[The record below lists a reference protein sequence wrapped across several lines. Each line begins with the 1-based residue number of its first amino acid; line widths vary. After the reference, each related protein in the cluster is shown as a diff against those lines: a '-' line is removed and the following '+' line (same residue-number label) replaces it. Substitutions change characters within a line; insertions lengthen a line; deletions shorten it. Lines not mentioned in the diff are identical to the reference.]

1 MLQDRIFFAL
11 SADVDVPRERDVQ
24 LCLLFLSSN
33 PDMNLQ
39 ITEIYQTLRSSLLQM
54 KNPPQHP
61 FDSAELANQ
70 AISFFAFHNVFISN
84 EQILN
89 YPTAANE
96 LFAAAKRDC
105 SLPLIVFDK
114 PNSNGYFTVRN
125 SVLKWMAEYCG
136 YQREG
141 LSMLIETQKCVR
153 NILERLR
160 RFPYYNQF
168 YQNEYK
174 YIVKCISVA
183 NGCISIHIPMID
195 AFKIHQQS

>member
-24 LCLLFLSSN
+24 LCSLFLLSN

-39 ITEIYQTLRSSLLQM
+39 ITEIYQTIRSSLLQV
-54 KNPPQHP
+54 KNPPQHH
-61 FDSAELANQ
+61 FDSAELV
-70 AISFFAFHNVFISN
+70 SFFAFHNVFISN

-89 YPTAANE
+89 FPTAANE

-114 PNSNGYFTVRN
+114 PNSNGCFTVRN
-125 SVLKWMAEYCG
+125 SVLKWIAEYWG

-141 LSMLIETQKCVR
+141 LFMLLQTQKCVR

-168 YQNEYK
+168 FQNDYK

-183 NGCISIHIPMID
+183 NGCLSIHLPMID
-195 AFKIHQQS
+195 AFKTHQQS